1 MNEPT
6 ELRSTLNAT
15 LKDSFSILR
24 EHGREDVIEQ
34 ARQHAQ
40 SRPPLPR
47 IVIVGETKRGKS
59 TLANAL
65 VGRNVSAVGADETS
79 ATFVTIVPDAGG
91 QPETALVVGD
101 TGESVHIPLA
111 ELPDHTDLR
120 RLAVR
125 GAEAPVS
132 VEVHCRPGPVG
143 SVIVVDTP
151 GIGGL
156 TEARSRLT
164 QRLATDGGMLVFIID
179 AGSPMAQPELDY
191 LVECA
196 RHLEEIAV
204 VVTMIDK
211 YPHSA
216 DRIITHLE
224 GQLRAASPRLG
235 LVPVFGVQAMAAVAS
250 FGAPE
255 EVRRQLFARSGLAP
269 LIERI
274 ELVSDQATLLGSRT
288 GLRVAR
294 TGLGEIVKSLR
305 QQALAARNAG
315 SDDHAVEEQRIEAE
329 LAELTSQ
336 RSRWKL
342 DFEGRVGQI
351 LQDCGDLALRES
363 REVEHRMREAL
374 TRTPLVRRDAFL
386 RSLNLD
392 LLSEL
397 GLLAERVTDHL
408 NREFASALADL
419 FDEAE
424 SLPQLGHVAMVND
437 PGRLSRV
444 KNKSPFDPM
453 TVGMGFMAYGAAAKV
468 LGMAGIA
475 AAGVA
480 GGALAAAAVLPWVA
494 YGLVFKSNQVEKGQL
509 QGELARVVGDF
520 RSRVMGQVNVW
531 VREARPEVVMAYEKV
546 LGRRERELR
555 QARQVAKQARALS
568 AEERKKL
575 EDRIAKQARTVMVMA
590 NRIEDVLAQSRIT
603 GTNSPSSDSHGT
615 NVPVQEA

>member
-1 MNEPT
+1 MSEPT
-6 ELRSTLNAT
+6 ELRTTLNAT

-24 EHGREDVIEQ
+24 EHGREDIIDR
-34 ARQHAQ
+34 ARQQAQ
-40 SRPPLPR
+40 SRRPLPR
-47 IVIVGETKRGKS
+47 LVIAGETKRGKS

-65 VGRNVSAVGADETS
+65 AGRSLSPVGADETS
-79 ATFVTIVPDAGG
+79 ATFVTIIPDAGD
-91 QPETALVVGD
+91 QPEWALVTGD
-101 TGESVHIPLA
+101 SGESVRVPLA

-125 GAEAPVS
+125 GAEVPVS

-143 SVIVVDTP
+143 SVVVVDTP

-156 TEARSRLT
+156 TDARGRLT
-164 QRLATDGGMLVFIID
+164 QHLAADGGMLVFVID
-179 AGSPMAQPELDY
+179 AGSPMSRPELDY

-196 RHLEEIAV
+196 RHVEEIAV

-211 YPHSA
+211 YPHAA
-216 DRIITHLE
+216 DRMLTHVE

-235 LVPVFGVQAMAAVAS
+235 SAPVFGVQAMAAVAS
-250 FGAPE
+250 VGAPDG
-255 EVRRQLFARSGLAP
+255 VRRQLFARSGLAP
-269 LIERI
+269 LIDRI
-274 ELVSDQATLLGSRT
+274 GLVSDQATLLSSRT

-294 TGLGEIVKSLR
+294 TGLGEIVTSLR

-315 SDDHAVEEQRIEAE
+315 SDDHSVEEQRIEAE
-329 LAELTSQ
+329 LAELTAR

-363 REVEHRMREAL
+363 RELEHRMREAL
-374 TRTPLVRRDAFL
+374 ARTPLVRRDAFL

-397 GLLAERVTDHL
+397 GLLADRVTDHL
-408 NREFASALADL
+408 NREFAAVLAELFEGADALPRLAD
-419 FDEAE
+419 
-424 SLPQLGHVAMVND
+424 VASIND
-437 PGRLSRV
+437 PGQLSRM
-444 KNKSPFDPM
+444 KNRSPFDPM

-475 AAGVA
+475 AAGIA

-509 QGELARVVGDF
+509 QSELSRVVGDF
-520 RSRVMGQVNVW
+520 RARVMGQVNAW
-531 VREARPEVVMAYEKV
+531 VREARPEVLMAYEKV

-555 QARQVAKQARALS
+555 QAQQVAKQARALS

-575 EDRIAKQARTVMVMA
+575 EDRIAKQARAVMVMA
-590 NRIEDVLAQSRIT
+590 NKIEDALEQSRIT
-603 GTNSPSSDSHGT
+603 GTKPPSYDSDG
-615 NVPVQEA
+615 